1 MVMVVEINETTC
13 SGASLARSQVDSGS
27 QSSWEE
33 QLAFPGCG
41 AGERERDNRLLFL
54 CPYLLLVVDH
64 LKICLRMSVIV
75 YTVGC
80 KDLMAE
86 IISIL
91 EVP

>member
-27 QSSWEE
+27 QSRGKSNWPS
-33 QLAFPGCG
+33 QAVVL
-41 AGERERDNRLLFL
+41 ERERDNRLLFL

-80 KDLMAE
+80 KALMAE